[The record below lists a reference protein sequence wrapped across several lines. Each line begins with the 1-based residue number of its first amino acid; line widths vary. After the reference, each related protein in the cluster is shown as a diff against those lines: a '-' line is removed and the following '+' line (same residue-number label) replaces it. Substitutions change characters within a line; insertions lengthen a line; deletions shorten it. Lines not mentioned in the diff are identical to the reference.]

1 MKSDSTKRAE
11 ALTEVSHP
19 DCEFLYL
26 GYPLLLSKSEKA
38 ALCRELYGVED
49 ADSKPFTMLISR
61 INAKAF
67 SISGRKLLREKERKI

>member
-1 MKSDSTKRAE
+1 MKSDSTKRAA

-26 GYPLLLSKSEKA
+26 GYPLLLSKSEAA
-38 ALCRELYGVED
+38 ALRSELYGQGEHT
-49 ADSKPFTMLISR
+49 AKPFTMLISR

-67 SISGRKLLREKERKI
+67 SISGRKLLREKDRKI